1 MHVEQPVEVEFQ
13 HHHFQIDINH
23 DLSHAV
29 LSIILFHSSMIQFD
43 LYHILYLR
51 I

>member
-1 MHVEQPVEVEFQ
+1 MLHKPFHSSNGMHVEQPVEVEFQ

-29 LSIILFHSSMIQFD
+29 LSIILFH
-43 LYHILYLR
+43 
-51 I
+51 